1 MEAREANPDL
11 CFLVHVECPPQAVEY
26 ADFAGSTAGMVKFVE
41 SHTERRN
48 FFVLTE
54 CGMLS
59 DLERKFPDRKFMTPC
74 TICPH
79 MKKVT
84 LENIAASLE
93 TGMHEIT
100 VPEPIRLKAKR
111 ALDRMLELGG

>member
-1 MEAREANPDL
+1 VD
-11 CFLVHVECPPQAVEY
+11 Y
-26 ADFAGSTAGMVKFVE
+26 ADFAGSTAGMVRYVE
-41 SHTERRN
+41 AHREKRD

-54 CGMLS
+54 CGMLG

-79 MKKVT
+79 MKKIT
-84 LENIAASLE
+84 LENVAESLE
-93 TGMHEIT
+93 NGTHEIT
-100 VPEPIRLKAKR
+100 VPEAVRLRAKK